1 MLNIYNRF
9 GELLFI
15 SPIIIIIIIIIIINF
30 VQVSC
35 RVTLACV
42 ANWGHRNINNKK
54 YINK

>member
-15 SPIIIIIIIIIIINF
+15 SPIIIIIIIIIINF

-42 ANWGHRNINNKK
+42 ANWRHRNINNKK

>member
-15 SPIIIIIIIIIIINF
+15 SPIIIIIIIIINF